1 VSRYLDR
8 YRRPLRTI
16 FTIVVAFALARIAFG
31 VFAILF
37 MGDDALA
44 TSLTATLILALAALV
59 GIAVALYVRRSP
71 ATTNL
76 TTND

>member
-1 VSRYLDR
+1 VSRYFDR

-16 FTIVVAFALARIAFG
+16 FTIIIAFALARIAFG

-44 TSLTATLILALAALV
+44 TSLTATLILALATAV

-71 ATTNL
+71 NDQRL

>member
-1 VSRYLDR
+1 LDR
-8 YRRPLRTI
+8 YRRPLRTV

-44 TSLTATLILALAALV
+44 TSLTATLILGLAALV
-59 GIAVALYVRRSP
+59 AVAVALVVRRWP
-71 ATTNL
+71 TPNP
-76 TTND
+76 